1 MPEPRFRL
9 LVISSHPV
17 QYAAPL
23 YRLMA
28 LHRQLDFHVAY
39 CTLRGAEGGHDPEF
53 GRSVKWDIPLLD
65 GYHWTHI
72 RNQGTGSESFFG
84 LFNPGLWKF
93 IRRGRFDA
101 VICYTGYL
109 RASFWISYFA
119 AKVSRAAFLFGG
131 DPITLSPMDGRE
143 WKRHVKRFLWPWLF
157 RLADQVVV
165 PSSGT
170 RNLMRSLRIPEERIT
185 LTPYVV
191 DNDWWLAQ
199 SSQVDRNSVRAAWGA
214 SERDTVILFCAKLQP
229 WKRPHDL
236 LRAFSK
242 AGLQNA
248 VLIFAGDGPLR
259 SSLEREA
266 AQLGIGDR
274 VRFLGFANQ
283 TQLPPIYTAA
293 NLLVLPSGYDAFGVV
308 VNEAMLCGCGVVAS
322 DHVGAAGD
330 LITHGKTGFVYPC
343 GDVKALAA
351 ILGEAVADPVRLLE
365 MGRAAKRR
373 LESWSPKENVEGT
386 VQAVTIAVSRL
397 HRSKTHQKPN

>member
-1 MPEPRFRL
+1 MPDPRLRV

-28 LHRQLDFHVAY
+28 LHPQLDFQVAY
-39 CTLRGAEGGHDPEF
+39 CRLLGAEGGHDPEF

-65 GYHWTHI
+65 GYQWTHV
-72 RNQGTGSESFFG
+72 RNRGTGSESFWG
-84 LFNPGLWKF
+84 LFNPGLWKL

-109 RASFWISYFA
+109 RASFWIAYFG
-119 AKVSRAAFLFGG
+119 AKLSGAAFLFGG
-131 DPITLSPMDGRE
+131 DPITLSAKDGRD

-170 RNLMRSLRIPEERIT
+170 RNLMRSLRIPEERIS
-185 LTPYVV
+185 LTPFVV

-199 SSQVDRNSVRAAWGA
+199 SSRVDRQAVRAAWGA
-214 SERDTVILFCAKLQP
+214 SERETVILFCAKLQP

-248 VLIFAGDGPLR
+248 LLIFAGDGPLR
-259 SSLEREA
+259 ASLEGEA
-266 AQLGIGDR
+266 AQLGISDR

-293 NLLVLPSGYDAFGVV
+293 NLMVLPSGYEPFGVV
-308 VNEAMLCGCGVVAS
+308 VNEAMLCGCGVAAS
-322 DHVGAAGD
+322 DQVGAAGD
-330 LITHGKTGFVYPC
+330 LITHGKTGFVYRC
-343 GDVKALAA
+343 GDVEALAE
-351 ILGEAVADPVRLLE
+351 ILAEAASDPIRLRE

-386 VQAVTIAVSRL
+386 VQAVTIAVSR
-397 HRSKTHQKPN
+397 RRVRTPT